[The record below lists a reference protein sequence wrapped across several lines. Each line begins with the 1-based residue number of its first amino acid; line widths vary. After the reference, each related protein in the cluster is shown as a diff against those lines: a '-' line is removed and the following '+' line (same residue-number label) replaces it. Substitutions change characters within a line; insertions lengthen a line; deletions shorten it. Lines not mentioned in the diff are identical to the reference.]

1 MNLQTDALPITQKD
15 FTEVMNVMA
24 EVFPAINGKA
34 RIRLYWQAVNR
45 LPLKALKEISQSF
58 LMGGRH
64 MPTPQDFHEAAKD
77 WKRKNDWTVTEV
89 EAQVSICQYCRNSG
103 VVRIVHLSNSE
114 IDHLMRCNCF
124 ESWRSENMKFPQFD
138 YALKQVYKIGPCP
151 LEWFK
156 PNDKNLN
163 GKEFEKL
170 QLKYFSKIKNAEKYL
185 SDLVFKN

>member
-1 MNLQTDALPITQKD
+1 MSDVFQKQIFLKNFEALIDAFPQLKVKTKIDRIFWFVRDLPEKGMVEIFNIVLDTFRATPTPSD
-15 FTEVMNVMA
+15 FNDAAKAWRKRNNYFSNV
-24 EVFPAINGKA
+24 
-34 RIRLYWQAVNR
+34 
-45 LPLKALKEISQSF
+45 EISD
-58 LMGGRH
+58 
-64 MPTPQDFHEAAKD
+64 PEEIK
-77 WKRKNDWTVTEV
+77 
-89 EAQVSICQYCRNSG
+89 ICQYCRNSG

-124 ESWRSENMKFPQFD
+124 ESWRSEHMKFPQFD

-170 QLKYFSKIKNAEKYL
+170 QLKYFSKIKNAEKYWA
-185 SDLVFKN
+185 DLGFKN